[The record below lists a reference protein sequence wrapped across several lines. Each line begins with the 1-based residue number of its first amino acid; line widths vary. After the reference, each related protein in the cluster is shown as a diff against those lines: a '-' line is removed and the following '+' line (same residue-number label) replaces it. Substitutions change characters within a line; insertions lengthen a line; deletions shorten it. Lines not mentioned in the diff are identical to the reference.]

1 METGK
6 VINKISNRLRR
17 RSKKIQESIGISGAK
32 GNILNYIL
40 KLFIFLLFFSLTIIK
55 IMFIFFRILKFLT
68 HLQKF
73 AVQKKL
79 L

>member
-40 KLFIFLLFFSLTIIK
+40 VESENHPVY
-55 IMFIFFRILKFLT
+55 R
-68 HLQKF
+68 
-73 AVQKKL
+73 KKL
-79 L
+79 RKNLACVRLLQQRL

>member
-32 GNILNYIL
+32 GNILHYKTIRYTRKRLRKNL
-40 KLFIFLLFFSLTIIK
+40 ACVRLLQQRL
-55 IMFIFFRILKFLT
+55 
-68 HLQKF
+68 
-73 AVQKKL
+73 
-79 L
+79 

>member
-32 GNILNYIL
+32 GNILNYTL
-40 KLFIFLLFFSLTIIK
+40 NTTFT
-55 IMFIFFRILKFLT
+55 
-68 HLQKF
+68 
-73 AVQKKL
+73 
-79 L
+79 